1 MNQRA
6 FLFLEK
12 WTSQSLPMGA
22 ARSAQQQGR
31 REQDGQK
38 EQVGPGKEEN
48 IGSPLLGVL
57 PDEELIGDQAGHG
70 GDQGPQPAQVG
81 PHE

>member
-38 EQVGPGKEEN
+38 EQVGPR
-48 IGSPLLGVL
+48 
-57 PDEELIGDQAGHG
+57 
-70 GDQGPQPAQVG
+70 
-81 PHE
+81 

>member
-12 WTSQSLPMGA
+12 WTSQSPPMGA

-38 EQVGPGKEEN
+38 E
-48 IGSPLLGVL
+48 
-57 PDEELIGDQAGHG
+57 
-70 GDQGPQPAQVG
+70 
-81 PHE
+81 